1 MSSKMEQ
8 IIEEIEEY
16 IDGCKFQPL
25 SSTKIIVNKE
35 ELEELIAELRAKT
48 PEEVKRYQKIISNK
62 EAMKLDAY
70 FYHKN
75 REVYDRVKNPAVL
88 FLRKTKYAAF
98 PLAVLA
104 FKRRRDSY

>member
-48 PEEVKRYQKIISNK
+48 PEEVKRYQKQFLINTV
-62 EAMKLDAY
+62 KLLVAI
-70 FYHKN
+70 KN
-75 REVYDRVKNPAVL
+75 MYGKQIQ
-88 FLRKTKYAAF
+88 
-98 PLAVLA
+98 
-104 FKRRRDSY
+104 

>member
-48 PEEVKRYQKIISNK
+48 PEEVKRYQKIIAQKDKIIS
-62 EAMKLDAY
+62 DAQAQA
-70 FYHKN
+70 
-75 REVYDRVKNPAVL
+75 EQMIDL
-88 FLRKTKYAAF
+88 T
-98 PLAVLA
+98 
-104 FKRRRDSY
+104 

>member
-62 EAMKLDAY
+62 EAISLHRHRCRPTNLSASIRLCSRHMHRQMKL
-70 FYHKN
+70 
-75 REVYDRVKNPAVL
+75 L
-88 FLRKTKYAAF
+88 
-98 PLAVLA
+98 
-104 FKRRRDSY
+104 

>member
-35 ELEELIAELRAKT
+35 ELEELLAACSEGLLVRK
-48 PEEVKRYQKIISNK
+48 KK
-62 EAMKLDAY
+62 Y
-70 FYHKN
+70 FVQVGN
-75 REVYDRVKNPAVL
+75 RLK
-88 FLRKTKYAAF
+88 
-98 PLAVLA
+98 
-104 FKRRRDSY
+104 